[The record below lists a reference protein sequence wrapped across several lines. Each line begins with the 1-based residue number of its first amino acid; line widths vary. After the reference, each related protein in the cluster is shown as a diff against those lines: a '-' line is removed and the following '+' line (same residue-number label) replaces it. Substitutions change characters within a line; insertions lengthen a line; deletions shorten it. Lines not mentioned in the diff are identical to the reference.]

1 MADDQPTVIQT
12 VALPVPVTVADRL
25 ALALGSQH
33 EVRACVGS
41 GGFAEVYEV
50 MDLQLE
56 RRLAI
61 KVLRPDQA
69 WGESTLARFRAE
81 ARAIAALDHP
91 NILPIHFVGEGQGLV
106 YYAMPF
112 IEGESLT
119 SALKQRGP
127 MPVERVLPLA
137 QGVLAALEHAHEA
150 GLVHRDIKPD
160 NIMLDA
166 RTGRPLLV
174 DFGIAKRLDGS
185 AGTTQAGF
193 VVGTPAYMSPEQAL
207 GTADLDA
214 RSDLYSFAAVMYQLL
229 TGAPPYEGAD
239 SQEVVGKHLNAPVP
253 EPTTKNARVPAW
265 LSAVIVRGLAKHR
278 SSRFQTATEMADAL
292 RAGTPATPALIGGSG
307 PSRIALYVV
316 ASALMLVLALGVLA
330 NRRRHIMVVNRMP
343 VPIAVVVGTDSAR
356 HIAPNDSSV
365 VEVRPTATLPVS
377 WYVTGANAGS
387 REAPDLQH
395 TAVLDARPRTRELRL
410 EARADAL
417 DPAVFLPYITNAT
430 GFPLTLR
437 VNVGTAVEV
446 SCQCRVLTGAVRVP
460 VGAYQLFRNSSVR
473 AVLPDGRVATFEGL
487 GSQVNRESGVVRLRF
502 DLKDFRDTTGTL
514 RARLH

>member
-1 MADDQPTVIQT
+1 MADEQPTVIQT

-33 EVRACVGS
+33 EVRARVGS

-69 WGESTLARFRAE
+69 WGEGTLARFRDE

-91 NILPIHFVGEGQGLV
+91 NILPIYFVAEGQGLV

-112 IEGESLT
+112 IEGESLA
-119 SALKQRGP
+119 SALMKQGL
-127 MPVERVLPLA
+127 MPVEQVLPLA
-137 QGVLAALEHAHEA
+137 QGVLAALGHAHEA

-214 RSDLYSFAAVMYQLL
+214 RSDLYSFAAVLFQLL

-253 EPTTKNARVPAW
+253 APTAKNARVPAW
-265 LSAVIVRGLAKHR
+265 LSAVIVRGLTKER
-278 SSRFQTATEMADAL
+278 SARYQTAAAMAEAL
-292 RAGTPATPALIGGSG
+292 RAGTPAIPATRPGSG
-307 PSRIALYVV
+307 PLRAALYVV
-316 ASALMLVLALGVLA
+316 AAALTLVLALGVLA
-330 NRRRHIMVVNRMP
+330 NRRRHLMVVNRMP
-343 VPIAVVVGTDSAR
+343 VPIAVVVGTDSVR
-356 HIAPNDSSV
+356 HIAANDSSLV
-365 VEVRPTATLPVS
+365 DVRPTATLPVS
-377 WYVTGANAGS
+377 WYVTGADRGSSGGAGPAAHHGTRCASANPGAAARGTGRRAGS
-387 REAPDLQH
+387 GGVPAIHHQRHGLSPHA
-395 TAVLDARPRTRELRL
+395 ARQRRYR
-410 EARADAL
+410 
-417 DPAVFLPYITNAT
+417 
-430 GFPLTLR
+430 
-437 VNVGTAVEV
+437 
-446 SCQCRVLTGAVRVP
+446 C
-460 VGAYQLFRNSSVR
+460 
-473 AVLPDGRVATFEGL
+473 
-487 GSQVNRESGVVRLRF
+487 
-502 DLKDFRDTTGTL
+502 
-514 RARLH
+514 